1 MLSKAVNNGSA
12 WSFTHRYH
20 CFLFYGASNSNGV
33 LIMFTDNSYVTLIGD
48 ASGVKITSS
57 NQKVD
62 IVNNLGWV
70 TQFTVIG
77 Q

>member
-1 MLSKAVNNGSA
+1 
-12 WSFTHRYH
+12 
-20 CFLFYGASNSNGV
+20 
-33 LIMFTDNSYVTLIGD
+33 MFTDNSYVTLIGD

-70 TQFTVIG
+70 TQFIVIG